1 MAIRW
6 KRLAQRQWDTRD
18 AIARSVAAEWLDSM
32 GEETAATK
40 DTGARL
46 RRRSNTSP
54 ATWLYNIFPVLKWLR
69 AYQPNWLRADLIAGV
84 TLAAYLMPAGL
95 ADSSLANLPPEA
107 GLYACLFSGFVF
119 WLFCSSRHTAITV
132 TSAISVLV
140 GASLGD
146 LAGGDPS
153 RFWALASCTALI
165 VGVLSFIA
173 WMAKAGVIV
182 NFISESVLVGF
193 KCGIALFI
201 ASTQLPKLF
210 GFKGSHGDFWERSG
224 YFFSHLRETNMTS
237 LLLGLGAFAVLL
249 LGKRFL
255 KNKPVSLFVVIA
267 GIVAAATMDLGT
279 LGVKLLGQVPQ
290 GLPPFGLPAVHVSDL
305 NDLLPLALG
314 CFLLGMV
321 ETAALG
327 RTFAVKHG
335 YRFDANQE
343 LLGIASANVMAG
355 LGHGFPVSGGMSQSL
370 VNESSGA
377 RTPLSG
383 FIASLLMLL
392 IVLFVSGALRYLPQ
406 PVLAAIVLM
415 AVTGLFKL
423 TALKHFWRADREEFV
438 VAIAALL
445 GVLSSGLLRGV
456 LIGAIISLV
465 QLLRRASRPHVAF
478 LGRIPGTRRFSD
490 RARHPDNELIH
501 GVLIFR
507 PESGLVYFN
516 VDNVC
521 DSILSRVR
529 AEPTP
534 PKIVILDLSASPHM
548 DIQACDVVMNMADDI
563 KGAGARL
570 QIVEARSSV
579 RDRLRAEGMEE
590 HVSQVNRFTSVAD
603 AVEDFQ
609 KGSDPT
615 TNK

>member
-1 MAIRW
+1 
-6 KRLAQRQWDTRD
+6 
-18 AIARSVAAEWLDSM
+18 M
-32 GEETAATK
+32 GKDIAATK
-40 DTGARL
+40 ETGENLEPPGPESQPTAR
-46 RRRSNTSP
+46 R
-54 ATWLYNIFPVLKWLR
+54 AWYNIFPALTWLR
-69 AYQPNWLRADLIAGV
+69 AYQPKWLRVDLVAGV

-95 ADSSLANLPPEA
+95 ADASLANLPPEA
-107 GLYACLFSGFVF
+107 GLYACLFSGVVF

-146 LAGGDPS
+146 LAGGDPA

-165 VGVLSFIA
+165 VGVLGFIA
-173 WMAKAGVIV
+173 WLAKAGVIV

-224 YFFSHLRETNMTS
+224 YFFSHLRETNTAS
-237 LLLGLGAFAVLL
+237 LLLGLGALALLL

-255 KNKPVSLFVVIA
+255 KNKPVALFVVIA
-267 GIVAAATMDLGT
+267 GIIAASMMDLGS
-279 LGVKLLGQVPQ
+279 LGVKLLGEVPQ

-327 RTFAVKHG
+327 RMFAVKHG
-335 YRFDANQE
+335 YRFDPNQE

-370 VNESSGA
+370 VNESGGA

-383 FIASLLMLL
+383 FIAALLMLL
-392 IVLFVSGALRYLPQ
+392 IVLFVSGVLRYLPQ

-415 AVTGLFKL
+415 AVTGLFNVA
-423 TALKHFWRADREEFV
+423 ALRHFWRADRTEFV
-438 VAIAALL
+438 VATAALL
-445 GVLSSGLLRGV
+445 GVLGSGLLRGV

-465 QLLRRASRPHVAF
+465 QLLRAASRPHAPL
-478 LGRIPGTRRFSD
+478 LGSRT
-490 RARHPDNELIH
+490 A
-501 GVLIFR
+501 
-507 PESGLVYFN
+507 SG
-516 VDNVC
+516 
-521 DSILSRVR
+521 
-529 AEPTP
+529 
-534 PKIVILDLSASPHM
+534 
-548 DIQACDVVMNMADDI
+548 
-563 KGAGARL
+563 
-570 QIVEARSSV
+570 
-579 RDRLRAEGMEE
+579 
-590 HVSQVNRFTSVAD
+590 
-603 AVEDFQ
+603 
-609 KGSDPT
+609 
-615 TNK
+615 

>member
-1 MAIRW
+1 
-6 KRLAQRQWDTRD
+6 
-18 AIARSVAAEWLDSM
+18 M
-32 GEETAATK
+32 GKEIAATK
-40 DTGARL
+40 EASALESITSQSRPTTP
-46 RRRSNTSP
+46 RR
-54 ATWLYNIFPVLKWLR
+54 WYNIFPALTWLR
-69 AYQPNWLRADLIAGV
+69 AYQPKWLRADLIAGV

-95 ADSSLANLPPEA
+95 ADASLANLPAEA
-107 GLYACLFSGFVF
+107 GLYACLFSGLVF

-165 VGVLSFIA
+165 VGVLAFIA
-173 WMAKAGVIV
+173 WLAKAGVIV

-224 YFFSHLRETNMTS
+224 YFFSHLRETNIAS
-237 LLLGLGAFAVLL
+237 LLLGLSALVVLL

-255 KNKPVSLFVVIA
+255 KNKPVALFVVIA
-267 GIVAAATMDLGT
+267 GIIAASTMDLGS
-279 LGVKLLGQVPQ
+279 LGVKLLGAVPQ
-290 GLPPFGLPAVHVSDL
+290 GLPPFGLPAVHLSDL
-305 NDLLPLALG
+305 NELLPLALG

-327 RTFAVKHG
+327 RMFAVKHG
-335 YRFDANQE
+335 YRFDPNQE
-343 LLGIASANVMAG
+343 LLGIAGANVTAG

-370 VNESSGA
+370 VNESGGA

-383 FIASLLMLL
+383 FIAALLMLL
-392 IVLFVSGALRYLPQ
+392 IVLFVSGALRFLPQ

-415 AVTGLFKL
+415 AVTGLFNV
-423 TALKHFWRADREEFV
+423 TALRHLWRADRSEFV

-445 GVLSSGLLRGV
+445 GVLGAGLLRGV

-490 RARHPDNELIH
+490 MTRHPDNEP
-501 GVLIFR
+501 V
-507 PESGLVYFN
+507 SGALLVRVEAALLYFN
-516 VDNVC
+516 AEHVRDAVAAR
-521 DSILSRVR
+521 LR
-529 AEPTP
+529 AEATP

-548 DIQACDVVMNMADDI
+548 DIQACGVVMNMADDI
-563 KGAGARL
+563 KAAGARL

-579 RDRLRAEGMEE
+579 RDRLRAEGIEE

-603 AVEDFQ
+603 AIEDFQ
-609 KGSDPT
+609 KT
-615 TNK
+615 AIQ

>member
-1 MAIRW
+1 
-6 KRLAQRQWDTRD
+6 
-18 AIARSVAAEWLDSM
+18 M
-32 GEETAATK
+32 GEEIPARKETTSGLQP
-40 DTGARL
+40 TGSHSNLPTRRL
-46 RRRSNTSP
+46 
-54 ATWLYNIFPVLKWLR
+54 WYNIFSAATWLR
-69 AYQPNWLRADLIAGV
+69 AYQGTWLRADLIAGV

-95 ADSSLANLPPEA
+95 ADASLANLPPEA
-107 GLYACLFSGFVF
+107 GLYACLFSGLVF

-146 LAGGDPS
+146 LAGGDAS

-165 VGVLSFIA
+165 VGGLGFIA
-173 WMAKAGVIV
+173 WLARAGVIV

-224 YFFSHLRETNMTS
+224 YFFSHLRETNMAS
-237 LLLGLGAFAVLL
+237 LLVGLAALAVLM
-249 LGKRFL
+249 LGKQFL
-255 KNKPVSLFVVIA
+255 KNKPVALFVVIA
-267 GIVAAATMDLGT
+267 GIIAASLMDFASV
-279 LGVKLLGQVPQ
+279 GVKLLGQVPQ

-327 RTFAVKHG
+327 RTFGVKHG

-355 LGHGFPVSGGMSQSL
+355 MGHGFPVSGGMSQSL
-370 VNESSGA
+370 VNESGGA

-415 AVTGLFKL
+415 AVLGLFNVA
-423 TALKHFWRADREEFV
+423 ALKHFWRADREEFI
-438 VAIAALL
+438 VAMAALL
-445 GVLSSGLLRGV
+445 GVLGSGLLRGV

-490 RARHPDNELIH
+490 LARHSDNEPVPGALL
-501 GVLIFR
+501 VR
-507 PESGLVYFN
+507 VESSLLYFN
-516 VDNVC
+516 AEHVRDMVAAR
-521 DSILSRVR
+521 LR
-529 AEPTP
+529 AEATP
-534 PKIVILDLSASPHM
+534 PRIVILDLSASPHM
-548 DIQACDVVMNMADDI
+548 DIQACGVVMNIADDI
-563 KGAGARL
+563 KAAGARL

-579 RDRLRAEGMEE
+579 RDRLRAEGIDE
-590 HVSQVNRFTSVAD
+590 HVSGVNRFTSVAD

-609 KGSDPT
+609 KKHDQ
-615 TNK
+615 

>member
-1 MAIRW
+1 MDKDIG
-6 KRLAQRQWDTRD
+6 
-18 AIARSVAAEWLDSM
+18 ARND
-32 GEETAATK
+32 TAADFEPTTYK
-40 DTGARL
+40 
-46 RRRSNTSP
+46 SQP
-54 ATWLYNIFPVLKWLR
+54 AAPHGWYNIFPALTWLR
-69 AYQPNWLRADLIAGV
+69 AYQPKWLRADLIAGI

-95 ADSSLANLPPEA
+95 ADASLANLPPEA
-107 GLYACLFSGFVF
+107 GLYACLFSGLVF

-146 LAGGDPS
+146 LAGGDAS

-165 VGVLSFIA
+165 VGGLGFIA
-173 WMAKAGVIV
+173 WLAKAGVIV

-224 YFFSHLRETNMTS
+224 YFFSHLRDTNTAS
-237 LLLGLGAFAVLL
+237 LLLGLGALALLL

-255 KNKPVSLFVVIA
+255 KNKPIDLFVVIA
-267 GIVAAATMDLGT
+267 GIVAAASMDLGR

-327 RTFAVKHG
+327 RMFAVKHG
-335 YRFDANQE
+335 YRFDPNQE

-355 LGHGFPVSGGMSQSL
+355 LGYGFPVSGGMSQSL
-370 VNESSGA
+370 VNESGGA

-383 FIASLLMLL
+383 FIAALLTLL

-415 AVTGLFKL
+415 AVMGLFNIA
-423 TALKHFWRADREEFV
+423 ALRHFWRADRSEFV
-438 VAIAALL
+438 VAVAALL
-445 GVLSSGLLRGV
+445 GVLGSGLLRGV

-490 RARHPDNELIH
+490 RARHPDNEAIPGAL
-501 GVLIFR
+501 VVR
-507 PESGLVYFN
+507 VESSLLYFN
-516 VDNVC
+516 AEHVRDTVAAR
-521 DSILSRVR
+521 LR
-529 AEPTP
+529 AEATP

-579 RDRLRAEGMEE
+579 RDRLRAEGIDE
-590 HVSQVNRFTSVAD
+590 HVKQVSRFTSVAD
-603 AVEDFQ
+603 AVEAFQ

>member
-1 MAIRW
+1 
-6 KRLAQRQWDTRD
+6 
-18 AIARSVAAEWLDSM
+18 M
-32 GEETAATK
+32 GKEIAATK
-40 DTGARL
+40 GTAENLEPPGSELQPAAR
-46 RRRSNTSP
+46 RAWS
-54 ATWLYNIFPVLKWLR
+54 NIFPVLTWLPG
-69 AYQPNWLRADLIAGV
+69 YQPTWFRADLIAGV

-95 ADSSLANLPPEA
+95 ADASLANLPAEA
-107 GLYACLFSGFVF
+107 GLYACLFSGLVF

-146 LAGGDPS
+146 LAGGDAS

-165 VGVLSFIA
+165 VGALGFIA
-173 WMAKAGVIV
+173 WLAKAGVIV
-182 NFISESVLVGF
+182 NFVSESVLVGF

-224 YFFSHLRETNMTS
+224 YFLSHLGETNMAS
-237 LLLGLGAFAVLL
+237 LLLGLAAFVVLL

-255 KNKPVSLFVVIA
+255 KNKPVALFVVIA
-267 GIVAAATMDLGT
+267 GIIIAASTDLGS

-327 RTFAVKHG
+327 RMFAAKHG
-335 YRFDANQE
+335 YRFDPNQE
-343 LLGIASANVMAG
+343 LLGIAGGNVIAG

-370 VNESSGA
+370 VNESGGA

-392 IVLFVSGALRYLPQ
+392 IVLFLSGVLRYLPQ

-415 AVTGLFKL
+415 AVTGLFNVA
-423 TALKHFWRADREEFV
+423 ALRHFWRADRAEFV

-445 GVLSSGLLRGV
+445 GVLGSGLLRGV

-478 LGRIPGTRRFSD
+478 LGRIPGARRFSD
-490 RARHPDNELIH
+490 IARHPDNEPIRGAL
-501 GVLIFR
+501 LFR
-507 PESGLVYFN
+507 TEASLLYFN
-516 VDNVC
+516 ADYVRDTVIKRVSEMGAGLRLAVC
-521 DSILSRVR
+521 DLS
-529 AEPTP
+529 T
-534 PKIVILDLSASPHM
+534 SPHV
-548 DIQACDVVMNMADDI
+548 DL
-563 KGAGARL
+563 AGAQMLMGLYEELASTNVRL
-570 QIVEARSSV
+570 QIVEARASV
-579 RDRLRAEGMEE
+579 RDRLQAEGVEDK
-590 HVSQVNRFTSVAD
+590 VGRIGRFRSLAD
-603 AVEDFQ
+603 AVDDFLKSGDQ
-609 KGSDPT
+609 T
-615 TNK
+615 

>member
-1 MAIRW
+1 
-6 KRLAQRQWDTRD
+6 
-18 AIARSVAAEWLDSM
+18 M
-32 GEETAATK
+32 GKEIAATK
-40 DTGARL
+40 EASALESITSQSRPTTP
-46 RRRSNTSP
+46 RR
-54 ATWLYNIFPVLKWLR
+54 WYNIFPALTWLR
-69 AYQPNWLRADLIAGV
+69 AYQPKWLRADLIAGV

-95 ADSSLANLPPEA
+95 ADASLANLPAEA
-107 GLYACLFSGFVF
+107 GLYACLFSGLVF

-165 VGVLSFIA
+165 VGALSFIA
-173 WMAKAGVIV
+173 WLARAGVIV

-224 YFFSHLRETNMTS
+224 YFFSHLRETNGAS
-237 LLLGLGAFAVLL
+237 LLLGLCALAVLL

-255 KNKPVSLFVVIA
+255 KNKPVALFVVIA
-267 GIVAAATMDLGT
+267 GIVAAASMDIGRF
-279 LGVKLLGQVPQ
+279 GVKLLGQVPQ

-327 RTFAVKHG
+327 RMFAVKHG

-343 LLGIASANVMAG
+343 LLGIASANVMTG
-355 LGHGFPVSGGMSQSL
+355 LGYGFPVSGGMSQSL
-370 VNESSGA
+370 VNESGGA

-383 FIASLLMLL
+383 FIAALLTLL

-423 TALKHFWRADREEFV
+423 TALRHFWRADRAEFV
-438 VAIAALL
+438 VAMAALL
-445 GVLSSGLLRGV
+445 GVLGSGLLRGV
-456 LIGAIISLV
+456 MIGAIISLV

-490 RARHPDNELIH
+490 IARHPDNEPVPGALL
-501 GVLIFR
+501 VR
-507 PESGLVYFN
+507 VESSLLYFN
-516 VDNVC
+516 AEHVRDAVAAR
-521 DSILSRVR
+521 LR
-529 AEPTP
+529 AEATP

-548 DIQACDVVMNMADDI
+548 DIQACGVMMNMADDI
-563 KGAGARL
+563 KAAGARL

-579 RDRLRAEGMEE
+579 RDRLRAEGIEE

-603 AVEDFQ
+603 AIEDFQ
-609 KGSDPT
+609 KT
-615 TNK
+615 AIQ

>member
-1 MAIRW
+1 
-6 KRLAQRQWDTRD
+6 
-18 AIARSVAAEWLDSM
+18 M
-32 GEETAATK
+32 GEEIAAIK
-40 DTGARL
+40 EAARSEAISL
-46 RRRSNTSP
+46 QSRPTIRH
-54 ATWLYNIFPVLKWLR
+54 WLYNALPVLDWLP
-69 AYQPNWLRADLIAGV
+69 AYQSKWLRADLIAGI

-95 ADSSLANLPPEA
+95 ADASLANLPPQA

-146 LAGGDPS
+146 LAGGDAA

-165 VGVLSFIA
+165 VGVLALIA
-173 WMAKAGVIV
+173 WLAKAGVIV

-224 YFFSHLRETNMTS
+224 YFFSHLGDTNSAS
-237 LLLGLGAFAVLL
+237 LLLGISALILLL

-255 KNKPVSLFVVIA
+255 KNKPVALFVVIA
-267 GIVAAATMDLGT
+267 GILVASTMDLGT
-279 LGVKLLGQVPQ
+279 LGVKVLGEVPQ
-290 GLPPFGLPAVHVSDL
+290 GLPPFGLPAVHLSDL

-314 CFLLGMV
+314 CFLLGTV

-327 RTFAVKHG
+327 RMFAVKHG
-335 YRFDANQE
+335 YRFDPNQE
-343 LLGIASANVMAG
+343 LLGIAGANVMAG

-370 VNESSGA
+370 VNESGGA

-383 FIASLLMLL
+383 FIAALLTLL
-392 IVLFVSGALRYLPQ
+392 IVLFLSAVLRDLPQ

-423 TALKHFWRADREEFV
+423 SALKHLWRADRAEFV
-438 VAIAALL
+438 VAMAALL
-445 GVLSSGLLRGV
+445 GVLGSGLLRGV
-456 LIGAIISLV
+456 MIGAVISLV
-465 QLLRRASRPHVAF
+465 QLLRTASRPHVAF
-478 LGRIPGTRRFSD
+478 LGRIPGSRRFSD
-490 RARHPDNELIH
+490 RQRHPDNELIP
-501 GVLIFR
+501 GALIFR

-516 VDNVC
+516 VDHVC
-521 DSILSRVR
+521 RTILDRVST
-529 AEPTP
+529 EPKLP
-534 PKIVILDLSASPHM
+534 QLLVLDLSAAPRVDLQSAEALGNLSKELTAKG
-548 DIQACDVVMNMADDI
+548 IRFQA
-563 KGAGARL
+563 
-570 QIVEARSSV
+570 VEARSSV
-579 RDRLRAEGMEE
+579 RDRLRTEGVDSKMGGI
-590 HVSQVNRFTSVAD
+590 NRFKSVAD

-609 KGSDPT
+609 KAGIS
-615 TNK
+615 